1 MRCLNNSEVPG
12 FTAKKAELASPEYS
26 ERVATQVMRAVEGMP
41 PAFRQLVNEFGYVDV
56 YRAWRKGWSVEA
68 IRARAKERGGM
79 FVLD

>member
-26 ERVATQVMRAVEGMP
+26 NHVASPVMGAVDTMP
-41 PAFRQLVNEFGYVDV
+41 AAFRELVNEFGYVDV